1 LPICSL
7 KGSVSLWGI
16 ADIKHYSKVAN
27 DNPLRFTQKGWQ
39 LPGGKQRDDE
49 KAKDLYSNLLRIGG
63 VASCGRAGFAAW
75 KRKKNKLHR
84 DILFLILLAL
94 LGCGRDSHDRGEADK
109 KSSAEV
115 ARRISSDVPI
125 AAEPASD
132 KKTSKDLA
140 SSPGSEK
147 VSSSVRA
154 MIAEME
160 TRGITTQNAKE
171 LGASALSNPLVRV
184 NEEGSIQ
191 TYIHVHTFG
200 ADEKAQLATYEVIIE
215 IVNEK
220 LGIIQAWIPFNRI
233 YEVAQLPFVKRITP
247 PSYGTLRG
255 G

>member
-1 LPICSL
+1 MISFPQR
-7 KGSVSLWGI
+7 
-16 ADIKHYSKVAN
+16 SKMLSHPVG
-27 DNPLRFTQKGWQ
+27 LV
-39 LPGGKQRDDE
+39 
-49 KAKDLYSNLLRIGG
+49 Y
-63 VASCGRAGFAAW
+63 
-75 KRKKNKLHR
+75 
-84 DILFLILLAL
+84 ILFLILLLL
-94 LGCGRDSHDRGEADK
+94 LGCGRDSDNRVEADK

-115 ARRISSDVPI
+115 DRRISSDVSI
-125 AAEPASD
+125 TEEPTSD
-132 KKTSKDLA
+132 KNMRKDLA

-220 LGIIQAWIPFNRI
+220 LGIIQAWIPFNKI
-233 YEVAQLPFVKRITP
+233 CEVARLPFVKRITP
-247 PSYGTLRG
+247 PSYGIPRRG
-255 G
+255 TN